1 MCATASAER
10 PGETVKPPTRRAP
23 RALSPSSQCSRG
35 GSRALPSQRA
45 DARDAGEVTAEPRC
59 AKTLAERETRRAKM
73 PAAPE
78 PRCAKA
84 PADWWRQDCGCA
96 LCRRIGGR
104 HDCAGLPGGA

>member
-45 DARDAGEVTAEPRC
+45 GYGMGRGCEPQCRRATGSTPGDDAGAVRLQSDSWRAD
-59 AKTLAERETRRAKM
+59 RETLR
-73 PAAPE
+73 
-78 PRCAKA
+78 
-84 PADWWRQDCGCA
+84 
-96 LCRRIGGR
+96 
-104 HDCAGLPGGA
+104 